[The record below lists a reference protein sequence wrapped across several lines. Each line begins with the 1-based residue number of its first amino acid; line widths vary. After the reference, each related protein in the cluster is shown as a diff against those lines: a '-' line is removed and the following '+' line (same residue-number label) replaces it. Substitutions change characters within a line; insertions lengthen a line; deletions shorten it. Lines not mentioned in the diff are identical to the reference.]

1 MDDRLAFDEMVSVV
15 VCAASF
21 ISIPYPLYLSKVGS
35 RNQDVGRRATLALV
49 L

>member
-1 MDDRLAFDEMVSVV
+1 MDNRVAFDEKVFVV

-35 RNQDVGRRATLALV
+35 RNQDIGRRTILALG